1 MSDNPCIM
9 CGAVIPEGRHVCPI
23 CEAIVSGSVP
33 AYHISCPAGFAGR
46 KKVKTMNKELIKKLT
61 SRKFIVTAIAAIA
74 GILTLIVGESE
85 TVNTVAG
92 AAMTIVPTVVY
103 CLMEGVIDAKSVK
116 TVTEATADA
125 AEQLGAN
132 EKTVDM
138 IEKIG
143 DVAEVLTEP
152 VEGDTEAKA

>member
-1 MSDNPCIM
+1 
-9 CGAVIPEGRHVCPI
+9 
-23 CEAIVSGSVP
+23 
-33 AYHISCPAGFAGR
+33 
-46 KKVKTMNKELIKKLT
+46 MNKELIKKLT

-85 TVNTVAG
+85 TMNTLAG

-116 TVTEATADA
+116 TVAEATVDA
-125 AEQLGAN
+125 AKQLGAN
-132 EKTVDM
+132 EKTVDV

-143 DVAEVLTEP
+143 DVTEVLTETNTTA
-152 VEGDTEAKA
+152 EQ

>member
-1 MSDNPCIM
+1 MDNRCII
-9 CGAVIPEGRHVCPI
+9 CGEIIPEGREVCPT
-23 CEAIVSGSVP
+23 CEKRVSGNFP
-33 AYHISCPAGFAGR
+33 AYHISCPAVCAGR
-46 KKVKTMNKELIKKLT
+46 KKVKTMTNELIKKLT
-61 SRKFIVTAIAAIA
+61 SRKFIVTAISALA

-125 AEQLGAN
+125 AEQPGAN
-132 EKTVDM
+132 EKTVEM

-152 VEGDTEAKA
+152 VDGDTEAKA

>member
-1 MSDNPCIM
+1 
-9 CGAVIPEGRHVCPI
+9 
-23 CEAIVSGSVP
+23 
-33 AYHISCPAGFAGR
+33 
-46 KKVKTMNKELIKKLT
+46 MNKELIKKLT

-132 EKTVDM
+132 EQTVEM
-138 IEKIG
+138 IDKIG

-152 VEGDTEAKA
+152 IEGDTEAKA